1 MFRNGLLRRIPR
13 RFYSRAEQKKIDED
27 ISKYFK
33 VMNEFNSDGTERI
46 PFVQGV
52 SKINQ
57 KPSWLGTDQQMMEL
71 KEKNAK
77 EEVKAPLT
85 LHTEPLHYSA
95 NMGVEDVLK
104 HIYKGTVTSIFTV
117 GELNMVK
124 NQYIFIKFSG
134 YTSGK

>member
-57 KPSWLGTDQQMMEL
+57 NPSWLGTDQQMIEL

-104 HIYKGTVTSIFTV
+104 HIYKGIVTSIFTV
-117 GELNMVK
+117 GQLNMVK
-124 NQYIFIKFSG
+124 N
-134 YTSGK
+134 